1 MLKKLIPQSRYARNV
16 ITLMT
21 GTGLAQAI
29 PIAISPILTRLYTPE
44 DFGIFALFMAIASI
58 ASVLVTGRYELAIML
73 PKSDRDAFHIVVLSV
88 GLSCLISGFLL
99 LLVVVLN
106 SQITSLL
113 GTPEISN
120 WLYWGPVS
128 TLLMG
133 IYTSLSYWSNRK
145 SQYRRLAISRVVQ
158 TASSSVPQLAAG
170 FMKSSSFGLVAGQLA
185 GQLLA
190 TSVMANLIYHEDNNY
205 IKKLQLNRL
214 LVVAKKYI
222 NYPKFMIA
230 GQLMNTISGSLPLFL
245 LSTFFSPAIAGFYSL
260 SQRVLIAPTALIG
273 GAIGDVY
280 RSDASKIYREN
291 GNCLLIYKKT
301 FSKLCLVSVIFVL
314 PVFLLGNEIFALVFG
329 ENWREAGEIASI
341 VSIMVLFQ
349 AVSSPL
355 SQTVLFANLQKID
368 LIWQF
373 LRLILGGLALVS
385 GYHFYDDYKITLF
398 LFAVSFSFLYLLHIY
413 FQFKVAAGK
422 INL

>member
-1 MLKKLIPQSRYARNV
+1 LLKKLIPKSRYARNV

-44 DFGIFALFMAIASI
+44 DFGIFAMFMAIASI
-58 ASVLVTGRYELAIML
+58 ASVLVTARYELAIML
-73 PKSDRDAFHIVVLSV
+73 PKSDRDAFHIVALSV
-88 GLSCLISGFLL
+88 GLSCLISGLLL
-99 LLVVVLN
+99 LLVVVFN
-106 SQITSLL
+106 SQITTLL

-128 TLLMG
+128 TVLMG
-133 IYTSLSYWSNRK
+133 IYTSLNYWSNRK
-145 SQYRRLAISRVVQ
+145 SNYRRLAISRVVQ
-158 TASSSVPQLAAG
+158 NASSSLPQLAAG
-170 FMKSSSFGLVAGQLA
+170 FMKSGPLGLVGGQLA

-190 TSVMANLIYHEDNNY
+190 TSVMASLIYRDDKIY
-205 IKKLQLNRL
+205 TKKIHLNRL
-214 LVVAKKYI
+214 LVLAKKYM

-245 LSTFFSPAIAGFYSL
+245 LSTLFSPAIAGFYSL
-260 SQRVLIAPTALIG
+260 SQRVLIAPSVLIG
-273 GAIGDVY
+273 SAIGDVY
-280 RSDASKIYREN
+280 LSDASRIYRVN

-301 FSKLCLVSVIFVL
+301 FLRLCLVSVVFVL
-314 PVFLLGNEIFALVFG
+314 PVFLFGNEIFAYIFG

-341 VSIMVLFQ
+341 LAIMVLFQ
-349 AVSSPL
+349 TISSPL

-373 LRLILGGLALVS
+373 LRLILAGCTLLA
-385 GYHFYDDYKITLF
+385 GYYFYGDYKTSLIWF
-398 LFAVSFSFLYLLHIY
+398 SFSFSFLYLIHLY
-413 FQFKVAAGK
+413 FQFQVARGMK
-422 INL
+422 

>member
-44 DFGIFALFMAIASI
+44 DFGIFAMFMAIASI

-73 PKSDRDAFHIVVLSV
+73 PKSDRDAFHIVALSV
-88 GLSCLISGFLL
+88 ALSFLISAFLL
-99 LLVVVLN
+99 LLVVVFN

-133 IYTSLSYWSNRK
+133 IYTSLNYWSNRK

-158 TASSSVPQLAAG
+158 TASSSVQQLAAG
-170 FMKSSSFGLVAGQLA
+170 LMKSGPLGLVGGQLT

-190 TSVMANLIYHEDNNY
+190 TSVMATLIYREDNTH
-205 IKKLQLNRL
+205 IKKIHLNRL
-214 LVVAKKYI
+214 LVVGKKYI
-222 NYPKFMIA
+222 NYPKFMIP
-230 GQLMNTISGSLPLFL
+230 GQLMNIISDSLPLFL
-245 LSTFFSPAIAGFYSL
+245 LSTLFSPAIGGFYSL
-260 SQRVLIAPTALIG
+260 SQRVLIAPTVLIG

-280 RSDASKIYREN
+280 RSDASKMYREN
-291 GNCLLIYKKT
+291 GNCLFIYNKT
-301 FSKLCLVSVIFVL
+301 FIRLCLISVIFVS
-314 PVFLLGNEIFALVFG
+314 PVFFYGDVIFGFVFG

-341 VSIMVLFQ
+341 VSIMILFQ
-349 AVSSPL
+349 SISSPL
-355 SQTVLFANLQKID
+355 SHTVLFANLQKID

-373 LRLILGGLALVS
+373 SRLVLGCIALLA
-385 GYHFYDDYKITLF
+385 GYSLTGDYKFALF
-398 LFAVSFSFLYLLHIY
+398 WFALTFAFLYLIHIY
-413 FQFKVAAGK
+413 LQFKVARGK
-422 INL
+422 YKL